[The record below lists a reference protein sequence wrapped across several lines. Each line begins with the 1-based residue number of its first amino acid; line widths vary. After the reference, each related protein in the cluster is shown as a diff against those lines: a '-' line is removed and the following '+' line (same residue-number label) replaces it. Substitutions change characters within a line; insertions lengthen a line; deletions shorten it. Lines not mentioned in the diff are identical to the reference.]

1 MASAEDVSIKF
12 ERQMEVSSRCGEA
25 ARETWQNPIVLPDV
39 GGVPGYDVAVVAGG
53 IGGAVVLLVVVVLAV
68 VYCSRRS
75 GKRRRRSGNEPRSG
89 SEGPSNGNEELSRKP
104 RNIV

>member
-39 GGVPGYDVAVVAGG
+39 GGVPGYDVAVVAGPRLTDAYRPVLVCLINTETG
-53 IGGAVVLLVVVVLAV
+53 VVTLSKGFDISPLLPGAHALT
-68 VYCSRRS
+68 
-75 GKRRRRSGNEPRSG
+75 GE
-89 SEGPSNGNEELSRKP
+89 
-104 RNIV
+104 